1 MSQALVTVDKLSVRF
16 GSAAAAA
23 VEDVSFSV
31 ERGDRVALI
40 GESGSGKTLTALSIL
55 RLLPPGARPGGDI
68 RFDAQRID
76 RVGPSALRQLRGKRI
91 GIVFQDALASFNPV
105 RTVGSILTE
114 SAVRHSGLT
123 PAAAKTR
130 AVDLLSELGVPS
142 AKDRFDAYPHQLSGG
157 LRQRCMIALAL
168 INDPD
173 LLIADEPT
181 TALDATIQAQILELL
196 RERSRDK
203 TLIFIT
209 HDLVAAARL
218 CNRAILMRHGR
229 IVETGALPGMLT
241 APRSEYGR
249 ELVAATPSAGDAGAL
264 PAAVSATVATAPLAV
279 EGISKRYAVGRSWL
293 HALRSVSLSV
303 VDGEILAIV
312 GESGCGKST
321 LAKSMVGLVNPD
333 RGALLVDG
341 VPVAETPA
349 ERARLRNKVQF
360 VFQDPYSSLDPHWSA
375 VRSVAEP
382 LRVSGAAREQA
393 EREAAGVLE
402 RVGIPATM
410 HERRPS
416 AFSGGQ
422 RQRIAIARALAANPQ
437 VLIADEPL
445 SALDRTIQKRIVD
458 LLLDL
463 RRQSRFSLVMVSH
476 DLQLVGHIADRTAV
490 MYLGEIVEIGPA
502 DRVIDSPRHRYTA
515 ALVAAS
521 REGVAPRGETPSPVG
536 ERIGCAFAGRC
547 PAVLDRC
554 RKEAPSLRNAADR
567 NAADRHAY
575 ACWNPV

>member
-1 MSQALVTVDKLSVRF
+1 MTQALVTIDKLSVRF
-16 GSAAAAA
+16 GSTGTPA
-23 VEDVSFSV
+23 VKDVSFRID
-31 ERGDRVALI
+31 RGDRVALI
-40 GESGSGKTLTALSIL
+40 GESGSGKTLTALSLL
-55 RLLPPGARPGGDI
+55 RLLPPGAEPTGNI
-68 RFDAQRID
+68 RID
-76 RVGPSALRQLRGKRI
+76 TRQIDQLSPAGLKELRGKRI

-105 RTVGSILTE
+105 RTVGSVLVE

-123 PAAAKTR
+123 AEAARTR
-130 AVDLLSELGVPS
+130 AVGLLDELGVPS
-142 AKDRFDAYPHQLSGG
+142 AQDRFDAYPHQLSGG

-218 CNRAILMRHGR
+218 CNRAILMRRGR
-229 IVETGALPGMLT
+229 IVETGALPGMLSN
-241 APRSEYGR
+241 PRSEYGR
-249 ELVAATPSAGDAGAL
+249 ELVAATPGAADTAAL
-264 PAAVSATVATAPLAV
+264 PASPAAAAATAPVAV
-279 EGISKRYAVGRSWL
+279 ERISKRYSVGQSWL

-303 VDGEILAIV
+303 VSGEILAIV

-321 LAKSMVGLVNPD
+321 LAKSMVGLVKPD

-341 VPVAETPA
+341 AAIADTPA
-349 ERARLRNKVQF
+349 DRARLRSKVQF

-375 VRSVAEP
+375 VQSVAEP
-382 LRVSGAAREQA
+382 LRVAGAARGAA
-393 EREAAGVLE
+393 EREAGGILE
-402 RVGIPATM
+402 RVGIPGTM
-410 HERRPS
+410 HQRRPS

-422 RQRIAIARALAANPQ
+422 RQRIAIARALAARPE

-445 SALDRTIQKRIVD
+445 SALDRTIQKHIVD
-458 LLLDL
+458 LLLEL
-463 RRQSRFSLVMVSH
+463 RQQSRFTLVMVSH
-476 DLQLVGHIADRTAV
+476 DLELVGEMADRTAV

-502 DRVIDSPRHRYTA
+502 DQVINRPKHRYTA

-536 ERIGCAFAGRC
+536 ERVGCAFAGRC
-547 PAVLDRC
+547 PAALGRC
-554 RKEAPSLRNAADR
+554 RRETPSLRNVAD
-567 NAADRHAY
+567 NHAH
-575 ACWNPV
+575 ACWNPL

>member
-1 MSQALVTVDKLSVRF
+1 MTQPFVSVDQLSVRF
-16 GSAAAAA
+16 GSTP
-23 VEDVSFSV
+23 VVDNVSFSV
-31 ERGDRVALI
+31 DRGDRIALI

-55 RLLPPGARPGGDI
+55 RLLPPGAEPTGDI
-68 RFDAQRID
+68 RVDATNVNQI
-76 RVGPSALRQLRGKRI
+76 GPSGLRELRGKRI

-114 SAVRHSGLT
+114 SAMRHSGL
-123 PAAAKTR
+123 AAGAARTR
-130 AVDLLSELGVPS
+130 AIGLLDDLGVPS
-142 AKDRFDAYPHQLSGG
+142 ANDRFDAYPHQLSGG

-196 RERSRDK
+196 RERSRGK

-229 IVETGALPGMLT
+229 IIETGALPAMLS

-249 ELVAATPSAGDAGAL
+249 ELVAASPSPADTGRPAEPSA
-264 PAAVSATVATAPLAV
+264 ATTPLAV
-279 EGISKRYAVGRSWL
+279 ERISKRYAVGRSWL
-293 HALRSVSLSV
+293 HALRSVSLDI

-321 LAKSMVGLVNPD
+321 LAKSMVGLVKPD
-333 RGALLVDG
+333 RGDLLVDG
-341 VPVAETPA
+341 APVADTPGD
-349 ERARLRNKVQF
+349 RARLRRKVQF

-382 LRVSGAAREQA
+382 LRVAGSAREAA
-393 EREAAGVLE
+393 EREAADILE
-402 RVGIPATM
+402 QVGIPAAM
-410 HERRPS
+410 HERRPG

-422 RQRIAIARALAANPQ
+422 RQRIAIARALAARPE

-458 LLLDL
+458 LLLEL
-463 RRQSRFSLVMVSH
+463 RQRRRFTLLMVSH
-476 DLQLVGHIADRTAV
+476 DLELVGTMADRTAV
-490 MYLGEIVEIGPA
+490 MYLGRIVEIGPA
-502 DRVIDSPRHRYTA
+502 DRVINHPRHHYTA

-521 REGVAPRGETPSPVG
+521 REGIAPQGEAPSPMG
-536 ERIGCAFAGRC
+536 ERVGCAFAGRC

-554 RKEAPSLRNAADR
+554 RREAPPLTDVTNVAPAQ
-567 NAADRHAY
+567 AY
-575 ACWNPV
+575 ACWNPL